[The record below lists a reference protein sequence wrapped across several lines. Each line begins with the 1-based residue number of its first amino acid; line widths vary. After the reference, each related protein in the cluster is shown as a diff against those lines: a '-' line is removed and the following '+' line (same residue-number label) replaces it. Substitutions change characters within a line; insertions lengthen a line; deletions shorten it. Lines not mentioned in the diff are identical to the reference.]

1 MAEHSQKMRPLRRL
15 HEDRMLKQR
24 TLEHF
29 RAQHTEDILRS
40 LLAQGPEKLKIR
52 SDGLVL
58 QGNHRIKVL
67 EERGYDTS
75 QLYEQAEVI
84 PREALGC

>member
-1 MAEHSQKMRPLRRL
+1 MIPLRRL
-15 HEDRMLKQR
+15 HEDKALKQS
-24 TLEHF
+24 TLAYF
-29 RAQHTEDILRS
+29 RGQSNDDIVRS
-40 LLAQGPEKLKIR
+40 LLAEGPENLKMR

-75 QLYEQAEVI
+75 QLSEHAEVI
-84 PREALGC
+84 PREILEC